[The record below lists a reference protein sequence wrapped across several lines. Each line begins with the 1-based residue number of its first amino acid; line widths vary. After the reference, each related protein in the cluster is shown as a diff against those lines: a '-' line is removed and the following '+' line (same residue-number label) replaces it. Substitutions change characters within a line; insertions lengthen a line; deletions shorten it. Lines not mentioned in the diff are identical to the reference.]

1 MTHKTQYKNAKE
13 KLLKD
18 PAICE
23 RNRRIFERFFEYQ
36 EYKLKRMNRLIA
48 LDESTYKTLCYYVY
62 RLRTVDLWFEHK
74 AWEDLTRDDIKW
86 VYDAVEDG
94 RIRTSNGRP
103 FRGTEAFFRR
113 IMRGKP
119 FALAGKKELA
129 VSVMEFY
136 SPKEKNEVRFIPEVA
151 FRQLVE
157 VMIKPEHK
165 AFFWLAWDIGENGY
179 SLLQLRKRDFV
190 RQVDRETNEP
200 EYSVNLLLEILKRS
214 RTPRSLVTNYQDTV
228 RILDVVLR
236 NLGDD
241 DLVFAFG
248 TRMATKALDR
258 AVWITGVRCSP
269 GGQKV
274 SLKDLRSSMA
284 CDLLNKGWTT
294 DEVNYRLGHRPSS
307 REIDKYVTWLALDQ
321 QRPKRRVFDSNLNQI
336 QSELEETKRRD
347 RINAERVERQ
357 QEENAMLRDELE
369 TTRQELMA
377 FRRDVED
384 AFVALK
390 KGLKPNQLKAF
401 IGSTTFYEDGRQ

>member
-1 MTHKTQYKNAKE
+1 MTHKNQYLNAKE

-18 PAICE
+18 PEICE
-23 RNRRIFERFFEYQ
+23 ANRRIFERFFEYQ

-74 AWEDLTRDDIKW
+74 AWEDLTSDDIKR

-119 FALAGKKELA
+119 FALAGKRELA
-129 VSVMEFY
+129 VAVMEFY
-136 SPKEKNEVRFIPEVA
+136 TPKESTDVRFIPEAA
-151 FRQLVE
+151 FRQLVD

-179 SLLQLRKRDFV
+179 SLLQLRKRDLV

-200 EYSVNLLLEILKRS
+200 EYSVNLRREILKRS
-214 RTPRSLVTNYQDTV
+214 RTPRSLFTNYQDTV

-241 DLVFAFG
+241 DLVFSFG

-258 AVWITGVRCSP
+258 AVRITGVLCSP

-321 QRPKRRVFDSNLNQI
+321 QRPRRRVFDSNLAQV
-336 QSELEETKRRD
+336 QSELEESKRLERL
-347 RINAERVERQ
+347 NAERAQRHQV
-357 QEENAMLRDELE
+357 ENAMLRDEME
-369 TTRQELMA
+369 VMRQELTA
-377 FRRDVED
+377 FRKDFER
-384 AFVALK
+384 AFGAISRPSAPKRLK
-390 KGLKPNQLKAF
+390 VL
-401 IGSTTFYEDGRQ
+401 IGSNVR